1 MIDRPPLTS
10 VPPRARP
17 KVLDTSVP
25 FDAPTSEQPAPLS
38 RRALRAQAA
47 AIAAAAAMAATTT
60 DVAVREEHEDALA
73 PVDVTPATIAP
84 ASRRARRAAAPAEA
98 SPREET
104 GAPAASRDES
114 DAALAGES
122 AVDAT
127 DAAPAEA
134 QAAPAE
140 RPAAEE
146 HPFARWFAAE
156 ITTEADEP
164 EADAASGPAE
174 KPAAERETCEAS
186 DPFLEA
192 VRAFGATGQTPIVTP
207 QPAPRPTSEHVAAG
221 RVRAGRMRR
230 IATTAVASVGV
241 MGIVGMLAIGLTT
254 PVGAVAA
261 PAAVQNPAAVA
272 ASVDGAETAAAPEDD
287 IQAFVA
293 PADVTGEA
301 LEVTAEF
308 ESQTFAEIAAAE
320 GINTA
325 NAAFTND
332 PTADIQW
339 PFSVGVGISSYYG
352 YRWGRLH
359 EGVDFVPG
367 NGAPV
372 QAIADGTVRIATE
385 SGGAYGVTVYI
396 DHVID
401 GQLVTS
407 HYAHMQY
414 DSLRVVA
421 GQQVKVGD
429 IIGLTGNTG
438 RSYGAH
444 MHFEIIIGGTTIDP
458 LPWLQQWANTHY
470 PEQQVAGDATAGEDA
485 ASSGDGE

>member
-1 MIDRPPLTS
+1 MS
-10 VPPRARP
+10 
-17 KVLDTSVP
+17 
-25 FDAPTSEQPAPLS
+25 
-38 RRALRAQAA
+38 
-47 AIAAAAAMAATTT
+47 TTQ
-60 DVAVREEHEDALA
+60 DVAVRDEHEDALA
-73 PVDVTPATIAP
+73 PVDATPATILP
-84 ASRRARRAAAPAEA
+84 ASRRARRSATWTTDARPADSAPAREAARAVAEAEPIAAAAPDAEPAPAEA
-98 SPREET
+98 KPVVEL
-104 GAPAASRDES
+104 A
-114 DAALAGES
+114 DA
-122 AVDAT
+122 
-127 DAAPAEA
+127 
-134 QAAPAE
+134 
-140 RPAAEE
+140 
-146 HPFARWFAAE
+146 HPFARWFAAADAAE
-156 ITTEADEP
+156 QHPAPEEPQAEQAQEPTARSSADEP
-164 EADAASGPAE
+164 CDAA
-174 KPAAERETCEAS
+174 

-192 VRAFGATGQTPIVTP
+192 VRAFGATGETPIVTP
-207 QPAPRPTSEHVAAG
+207 QPAPRTTSEHVAQGRAARAG
-221 RVRAGRMRR
+221 RVRR
-230 IATTAVASVGV
+230 ITTTALASVGV

-261 PAAVQNPAAVA
+261 PATGENPAAATVNAIGVERAA
-272 ASVDGAETAAAPEDD
+272 ASDED

-293 PADVTGEA
+293 PADVAGEA

-308 ESQTFAEIAAAE
+308 ESQTFAEIAASE

-414 DSLRVVA
+414 NSLRVVA

-470 PEQQVAGDATAGEDA
+470 PEQQVAGDATAGDEA
-485 ASSGDGE
+485 ASSGEGE